1 MAAAQRLIR
10 PSDIAQLAGVM
21 PTAVSNW
28 RKRAG
33 SQFPDAVAG
42 SPARPLFDYDAVVS
56 WLESHGYEPKTDAD
70 STQWLWSAMDGAR
83 RSMSVDEFG
92 RFALAVLCL
101 RKMTSLDDTTLRA
114 WHSAVEAP
122 GGVTER
128 LTAAFDAATA
138 AHPTWSRLIELPRGW
153 DALDNA
159 LTAALVRGTDSLS
172 PSRLAGIADEVLTRV
187 TRSFARAGGEY
198 GYVLSPVSRLLA
210 SLSVGRNLFADEPK
224 PHALTAAVAGLLA
237 ELGDAEEPTVIYDS
251 SCGIGETLLL
261 AARAVG
267 GLWPV
272 GREINTR
279 IVTTALQRFFL
290 AGVDAD
296 IAEADSIAADP
307 IPGLHADVVVVE
319 PPLGV
324 RYSLGTN
331 VDPTDPRWQF
341 GTPVNA
347 ASDFAWIQDAI
358 ARLDERGRAYV
369 VTAAN
374 VVFGGGFSQKIR
386 KDLLVRGCIE
396 AVIELPP
403 KLLVQTSIKLFV
415 WALRA
420 PNARSRSV
428 KLIEVPTESDQQSFG
443 APRIVDV
450 PFPDLLAD
458 DDLNLVPRVWLDK
471 GSTNTDELVG
481 QLADR
486 TAELTDATRHLTKAT
501 PALPPGRDYSAVLVR
516 SVRELQREGSLS
528 LLRGTV
534 PATKRQEDMPEG
546 VVTPRHVREGLPE
559 ASGTGAH
566 ADPKEVTRPGD
577 VLVTTLGK
585 IHATVDFSGGR
596 PVSQQVS
603 IIRIDQTVFL
613 PYFVAASLT
622 GSWNERFLVGASIRH
637 AQLGALEI
645 PVPPLNVQHEIA
657 HALATV
663 RELQRQARIVEA
675 AGSAYTD
682 SLLNA
687 LRHGADLT
695 DSSTTEGTNR

>member
-1 MAAAQRLIR
+1 MVDERRLIR
-10 PSDIAQLAGVM
+10 PSDIAALAGVQ
-21 PTAVSNW
+21 PSAVSNW
-28 RKRAG
+28 RKRSNSG
-33 SQFPDAVAG
+33 FPEPVAG
-42 SPARPLFDYDAVVS
+42 SRGRPLFDYDEVVA
-56 WLESHGYEPKTDAD
+56 WLGPRPTIEELNTET
-70 STQWLWSAMDGAR
+70 TQWLWSAMDGAR
-83 RSMSVDEFG
+83 TYMPAEEFG
-92 RFALAVLCL
+92 QFALAVLCL
-101 RKMTSLDDTTLRA
+101 RKMASLDDTTLRA
-114 WHSAVEAP
+114 WRAAADSS
-122 GGVTER
+122 GGIAER
-128 LTAAFDAATA
+128 LAAAFGAATA
-138 AHPTWSRLIELPRGW
+138 LHPAWDRLLERPRGW
-153 DALDNA
+153 DALGDA
-159 LTAALVRGTDSLS
+159 ITATVVRGSDSLP
-172 PSRLAGIADEVLTRV
+172 PSRLAATADEVLTRL
-187 TRSFARAGGEY
+187 TRSYARAGGEH
-198 GYVLSPVSRLLA
+198 GYVSSPVSQLLA
-210 SLSVGRNLFADEPK
+210 SLAVGRDLFADEPK
-224 PHALTAAVAGLLA
+224 PHALKAAVPGLLA
-237 ELGDAEEPTVIYDS
+237 ELGAVEEPAVLYDS
-251 SCGIGETLLL
+251 TCGIGATLLL
-261 AARAVG
+261 AARAVE

-279 IVTTALQRFFL
+279 VVTTARQRFFL

-374 VVFGGGFSQKIR
+374 VVFGGGFSQKVR

-403 KLLVQTSIKLFV
+403 KLLVHTSIKLFV

-428 KLIEVPTESDQQSFG
+428 KLIEVPTESVQQSFG

-471 GSTNTDELVG
+471 GSMNTDELVG

-486 TAELTDATRHLTKAT
+486 TAELTDATRHLTKAM

-566 ADPKEVTRPGD
+566 ADPKEVTRLGD

-596 PVSQQVS
+596 LVSQQVS
-603 IIRIDQTVFL
+603 IIRVDQNAFL

-663 RELQRQARIVEA
+663 RELQRQAHIVDA

-695 DSSTTEGTNR
+695 DHSTTEGTSR